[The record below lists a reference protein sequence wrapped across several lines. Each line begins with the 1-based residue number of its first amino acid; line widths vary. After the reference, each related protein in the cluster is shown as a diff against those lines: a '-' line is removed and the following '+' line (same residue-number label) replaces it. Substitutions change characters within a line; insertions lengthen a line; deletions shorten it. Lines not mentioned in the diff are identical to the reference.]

1 MLKDIIR
8 GEMVEQVD
16 YQLVFDDGGCNGFA
30 FICDESGVVDLTK
43 MSDGA
48 FENLQFCMAHPEKFK
63 RFGKVV
69 AWKRRWREPDKGT
82 CHCGQVVELVNEYY
96 GSCQCPKCGQWYNL
110 FGQELL
116 PPNEW
121 KMDEEDY

>member
-8 GEMVEQVD
+8 GKWKEEVG
-16 YQLVFDDGGCNGFA
+16 YQLVFDDGRGNGFA
-30 FICDESGVVDLTK
+30 FNCDADGNANLSK

-48 FENLQFCMAHPEKFK
+48 FENLKFCMEHPEKFK
-63 RFGKVV
+63 RFGKVIE
-69 AWKRRWREPDKGT
+69 WKQGWREPDRGT
-82 CHCGQVVELVNEYY
+82 CHCGQAVELVNEYM

-116 PPNEW
+116 PPEEW
-121 KMDEEDY
+121 GTDEDY